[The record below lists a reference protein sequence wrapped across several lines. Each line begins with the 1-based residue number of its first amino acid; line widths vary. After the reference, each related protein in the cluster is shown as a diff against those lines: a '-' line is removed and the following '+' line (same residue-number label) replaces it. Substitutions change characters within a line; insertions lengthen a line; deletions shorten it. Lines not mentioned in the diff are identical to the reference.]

1 MCDLKFIKLFFFP
14 ACLLTLFTSCNKQ
27 FKDDNYTAYF
37 GGEVT
42 NPTNPYVL
50 FCRGSQ
56 VLDTIML
63 KKDNTF
69 FIKFDSLTPGLY
81 TFKNEPEFQYVYFD
95 KNDSIMVRINTDEF
109 DESIVFCGRGEEKN
123 NFLMELYLKNEEDK
137 KKIYDVFDYD
147 YPKFK
152 KNVDSTY
159 AIKKVFYDTKKK
171 ELEWS
176 DDFDIYAQACLNF
189 GHYTKKEIYPIVH
202 KARTGTDI
210 KKDLPKDF
218 YDYRQNIDFNNL
230 KLKEYSPFVKYLTY
244 MLNNVAL
251 SNDLTPN
258 TSPAD
263 MALDMNIRKMN
274 IADTLFKNEKIKNT
288 ILNNIAFTY
297 LLEDQNIVNNKK
309 FLDKYHVLSTD
320 TSQHNE
326 ILKIGNAIQLL
337 KTGNKLPEV
346 ALVDEKNQPVS
357 INAYIKKKT
366 VIFFWTESLESHLA
380 AAHKKIMEMEKSHPD
395 YHFIGICV
403 DNNQNNWLK
412 LLSNYKFDGVTELRA
427 ANFEDM
433 KEKWVINKIHRTMI
447 LNPDGTIENAF
458 VSLFDVKFADNLK

>member
-1 MCDLKFIKLFFFP
+1 MRDLKFIKLFLLA
-14 ACLLTLFTSCNKQ
+14 ACLVSLLSCNKQ

-50 FCRGSQ
+50 FCRGSE
-56 VLDTIML
+56 VIDTIRL

-81 TFKNEPEFQYVYFD
+81 NFKNEPEFQYVYFD
-95 KNDSIMVRINTDEF
+95 KNDSIMVRINADDF

-137 KKIYDVFDYD
+137 KKIYDVFDYE

-159 AIKKVFYDTKKK
+159 AIKKAFYDTKKQ

-189 GHYTKKEIYPIVH
+189 NHY
-202 KARTGTDI
+202 I
-210 KKDLPKDF
+210 KKKSIRLCTKHGQALILKRQLPVDF
-218 YDYRQNIDFNNL
+218 YDYRHDIDFNNL

-251 SNDLTPN
+251 SKDLPAN

-326 ILKIGNAIQLL
+326 ILKIGNAIQQL

-346 ALVDEKNQPVS
+346 ALVDMKNEPVS
-357 INAYIKKKT
+357 IDTFIKSKT
-366 VIFFWTESLESHLA
+366 VLFFWTESLESHLA
-380 AAHKKIMEMEKSHPD
+380 AAHKKIIEMQKSHPD

-403 DNNQNNWLK
+403 DNNQKNWLK

-427 ANFEDM
+427 ADFEDM

-447 LNPDGTIENAF
+447 LNADGTIENAF
-458 VSLFDVKFADNLK
+458 VNLFDVKFEDNLK